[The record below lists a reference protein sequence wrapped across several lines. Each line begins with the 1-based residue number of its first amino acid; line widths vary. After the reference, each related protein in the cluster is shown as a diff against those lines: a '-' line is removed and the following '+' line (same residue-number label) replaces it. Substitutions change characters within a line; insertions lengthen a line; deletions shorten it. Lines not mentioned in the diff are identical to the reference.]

1 MMGFC
6 LSARVE
12 ALGGDVQEL
21 PPPALEAGGEDEH
34 EKRQPP
40 SFPLL
45 LSSSEDNTEWEMSED
60 EDVDLVEVQPRP
72 QSYEGIISVYR
83 SLWTD

>member
-21 PPPALEAGGEDEH
+21 PPPPPALEVGGEDEH

-45 LSSSEDNTEWEMSED
+45 LSSSGDNTEWEMSED

-72 QSYEGIISVYR
+72 QSYEGIISVY
-83 SLWTD
+83 